1 MDSKTLSERL
11 KQIAYALGADFC
23 GISRAEFMEPEA
35 QKLETWLKGGYHG
48 KMHFMERYFDIRTDP
63 RKLMPGAKSVIS
75 LIFNYF
81 TPEPVKFPKISRYAR
96 GEDYHVVLKNKLN
109 HILETWRLELGHF
122 EGRICIDSAPVME
135 KAWAQRGGL
144 GWIGKNT
151 HTIRKGNG
159 SYFFITEIITDL
171 EPEADSSAEDLCG
184 TCSACVEACPTGAL
198 DNAYILDSR
207 KCISYLTIELKEQ
220 IPAEF
225 GSKMEGWMFGCDIC
239 QEVCP
244 WNRFKKPTAITEFKP
259 TEAIL
264 NMDLKD
270 WLNITEPT
278 FKQLFKKSA
287 MQRAKYSGIMKNL
300 QIIRSA

>member
-1 MDSKTLSERL
+1 MTYL
-11 KQIAYALGADFC
+11 Y
-23 GISRAEFMEPEA
+23 
-35 QKLETWLKGGYHG
+35 
-48 KMHFMERYFDIRTDP
+48 
-63 RKLMPGAKSVIS
+63 
-75 LIFNYF
+75 
-81 TPEPVKFPKISRYAR
+81 
-96 GEDYHVVLKNKLN
+96 VLKEKCNFL
-109 HILETWRLELGHF
+109 IERIRETIGDVN
-122 EGRICIDSAPVME
+122 GRVFTDSAPVMDKVWAE
-135 KAWAQRGGL
+135 KSGL

-171 EPEADSSAEDLCG
+171 EPEADSRAEDLCG

-244 WNRFKKPTAITEFKP
+244 WNRFKKPTAISEFKP
-259 TEAIL
+259 SEAIL

-270 WLNITEPT
+270 WLSITEPT

-287 MQRAKYSGIMKNL
+287 LQRAKYSGIMKNL